1 MKKQSPGFTPEQYEV
16 LLRPLRPSRVA
27 TRKQGGKD
35 LSFLEAWDVRAH
47 LIRVLGF
54 GNFDAEV
61 LDARHLFTRDYG
73 SDDRPMQEIAYQV
86 LFRLTVRNPDGKQ
99 VAVYSEAS
107 VGSASGGSGFGDLHD
122 NALKS
127 AASDALKRCAINL
140 GTQFGLSLYDNG
152 TKADVVRTTIVK
164 PETPEQDQATGQE
177 AAGDDLTDDQAET
190 LARSLGASDVADAP
204 TGPVAGAKAVT
215 SNVGQVP
222 VEDVELPGGGP
233 HTEAGMDEL
242 RDEGGPQF
250 ERKADT
256 VEQAKQAVE
265 AMGRRK

>member
-1 MKKQSPGFTPEQYEV
+1 MAKQPPGITPEQYEI
-16 LLRPLRPSRVA
+16 LLRPLRPSRVSVI
-27 TRKQGGKD
+27 RHGGREA
-35 LSFLEAWDVRAH
+35 SYLEAWDVKAH
-47 LIRVLGF
+47 LIRVFGF
-54 GNFDAEV
+54 GNFDIET
-61 LDARHLFTRDYG
+61 LDVRHVFTREYTTDG
-73 SDDRPMQEIAYQV
+73 DKPMQEIAYQATV
-86 LFRLTVRNPDGKQ
+86 QLTIRDQYGNRLCRF
-99 VAVYSEAS
+99 SESS
-107 VGSASGGSGFGDLHD
+107 VDSQSGGTGFGDLHD
-122 NALKS
+122 NAIKS
-127 AASDALKRCAINL
+127 ATSGALKRCATSL

-164 PETPEQDQATGQE
+164 PETPEQDQGTGQD

-222 VEDVELPGGGP
+222 VEDVELPPDGFK
-233 HTEAGMDEL
+233 T
-242 RDEGGPQF
+242 
-250 ERKADT
+250 KADT